1 MASTSRSSFGTDGS
15 ASTSAASSAS
25 CPARN
30 TDVCTTGS
38 MDTLPVFLK
47 KSFNDFSSIDG
58 KSIDRPV
65 HVTIGNEAGDAD
77 SIVSALVHGHVLSLE
92 ERIEQR
98 QEGRSL
104 NTLYAPVVGVPRYDL
119 PLRRETTLLLKMAG
133 VDLDRVLC
141 VDDPPSIPSLL
152 RESDDDGT
160 SSTGGVTK
168 ISLLDHNRIRSSLQH
183 LEGGIVEILDHHE
196 DELAH
201 SHVEGDNRNV
211 AFEGRDALVG
221 STCTLVAERLFRAV
235 DALDDATVD
244 PSASLALLGVIL
256 LDTMDMS
263 VEAGKGTNRDK
274 AAIEAILK
282 RTDWSKIDTSSMSES
297 ERGVF
302 VQSDEGRP
310 SRSAL
315 HDLLRSS
322 KFDKEF
328 WNELSAWDCLRID
341 YKRFEPPRASN
352 LTPAPIPFGM
362 SSVLL
367 PLSDFLS
374 KDDCIESIVKYQ
386 LPTEGGAGVPLLGI
400 LTMTLVDDRPYR
412 EMLLA
417 GRPDLVDATAKYFV
431 DSDDAAFLEAAEVDL
446 DVMEA
451 VPEGFHIRRFRQGN
465 AKGSR
470 KQVAPVLLRLAS
482 GLEL

>member
-1 MASTSRSSFGTDGS
+1 MASRPSTGTDDSAGS
-15 ASTSAASSAS
+15 SAAASSAS
-25 CPARN
+25 CTAR
-30 TDVCTTGS
+30 DTGTAS
-38 MDTLPVFLK
+38 CMDTLPVFLK
-47 KSFNDFSSIDG
+47 KSFNDFSSIEG
-58 KSIDRPV
+58 KRIDRPV
-65 HVTIGNEAGDAD
+65 HITIGNEAGDAD

-92 ERIEQR
+92 ESVEQR
-98 QEGRSL
+98 QRGRSL
-104 NTLYAPVVGVPRYDL
+104 NTLYAPVVGVPRSDL
-119 PLRRETTLLLKMAG
+119 PLRRETTLLLEMAG
-133 VDLDRVLC
+133 VDLDSVLC
-141 VDDPPSIPSLL
+141 VDDPPSIASLL
-152 RESDDDGT
+152 QECADDGP
-160 SSTGGVTK
+160 SSTGSVTK

-235 DALDDATVD
+235 ASLDDATVD

-263 VEAGKGTNRDK
+263 VEAGKGTIRDK
-274 AAIEAILK
+274 SAIETILK
-282 RTDWSKIDTSSMSES
+282 HTDWSKINTSAMSES

-315 HDLLRSS
+315 HDLLRNS

-328 WNELSAWDCLRID
+328 WNDLSAWDCLRID

-374 KDDCIESIVKYQ
+374 KDDCIESIVKYL

-417 GRPDLVDATAKYFV
+417 GRPDLVDATANFFV
-431 DSDDAAFLEAAEVDL
+431 ESDDAAFLEAVEADL
-446 DVMEA
+446 DVMET
-451 VPEGFHIRRFRQGN
+451 VPEGLHVRRFRQGN